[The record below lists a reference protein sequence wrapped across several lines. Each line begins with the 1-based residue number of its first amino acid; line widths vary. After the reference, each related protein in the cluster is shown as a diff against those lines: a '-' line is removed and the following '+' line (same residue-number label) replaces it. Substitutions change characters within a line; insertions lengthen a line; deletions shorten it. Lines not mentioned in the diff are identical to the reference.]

1 MDLLWLLLIGLVAG
15 WLAGVVM
22 RGRGFGI
29 LGNLAVGVLGSLVG
43 GFLFRTHWALGL
55 RAAGAAADGVCGRDG
70 AAGHHELGLP
80 EVKATEEECGSS

>member
-43 GFLFRTHWALGL
+43 GFLFGL
-55 RAAGAAADGVCGRDG
+55 IGLSAYGRLARLLMAFVGAMVLLAIMNWVFR
-70 AAGHHELGLP
+70 
-80 EVKATEEECGSS
+80 K